1 MARLSEGRKQ
11 LLRENRAL
19 LREAGFSAKDADR
32 FKGASRENV
41 INAIEAR
48 QLPGIREE
56 KRHRAKIKYTEKDY
70 KISKAKLR
78 EISNFKPTKRGF
90 EKLMA
95 DLPKNYKDGYTYFYI
110 RVTMIFKDGT
120 SKVFQSPME
129 AISEITSQEQ
139 LKNIITELT
148 NKATETYKSDETG
161 DIKDIVIDIM
171 FWKPNA

>member
-1 MARLSEGRKQ
+1 MAKLSDKRKQ
-11 LLRENRAL
+11 QLRENRAL

-41 INAIEAR
+41 LKAIEAR
-48 QLPGIREE
+48 QLPAIREE
-56 KRHRAKIKYTEKDY
+56 KRHRAKIKYKEKDY

-95 DLPKNYKDGYTYFYI
+95 DLPKNYKDGYIYFYI

-120 SKVFQSPME
+120 TKVFQSPME

-148 NKATETYKSDETG
+148 NKATETYKG